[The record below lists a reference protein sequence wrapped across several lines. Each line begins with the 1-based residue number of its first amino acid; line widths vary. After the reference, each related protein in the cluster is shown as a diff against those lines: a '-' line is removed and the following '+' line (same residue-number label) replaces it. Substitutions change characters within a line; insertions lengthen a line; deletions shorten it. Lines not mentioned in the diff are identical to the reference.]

1 MPMRNNLIVTILVG
15 ASMAGLVLAYTALRP
30 AQAQPGLSAMGGG
43 GPTSPPV
50 KGYAEGQE
58 IRFVHTEVSDPK
70 VAQILTSMIRS
81 PVLTVPALAQ
91 TPPSALA
98 NVYVFT
104 NGIKD
109 GGPLGFQPDVFDN
122 PPGTPGYRPLRAL
135 NLVTW
140 TDERS
145 ARELTSAAEVQA
157 AQARGDVTINQPGVV
172 INMPLVAWPGGQ
184 R

>member
-1 MPMRNNLIVTILVG
+1 MRNNLIVTVLVG
-15 ASMAGLVLAYTALRP
+15 VVMAGLVLAYTALRP
-30 AQAQPGLSAMGGG
+30 AQVQPGLSAMGAS

-50 KGYAEGQE
+50 KGYAEGVE
-58 IRFVHTEVSDPK
+58 VRFIHTELSDPK
-70 VAQILTSMIRS
+70 VAQILTSMVRS

-91 TPPSALA
+91 TPPAALA
-98 NVYVFT
+98 TVYVFT
-104 NGIKD
+104 NGIKG

-122 PPGTPGYRPLRAL
+122 PPGMSGYRPLRAL

-140 TDERS
+140 TDEHS
-145 ARELTSAAEVQA
+145 ARELRSDADVQV
-157 AQARGDVTINQPGVV
+157 AQSNGALKIEQPGVV